1 MMPTISMFYG
11 IIIRMYSEPG
21 SPHHEPHIHAEYA
34 GQRAVIAL
42 DGHVIAG
49 EIPENKLRMVQVW
62 IDIHQEDLQANWN
75 LLYSGEPAFK
85 IEPLK

>member
-1 MMPTISMFYG
+1 
-11 IIIRMYSEPG
+11 MYSEPDG
-21 SPHHEPHIHAEYA
+21 PHHEPHIHVEYS
-34 GQRAVIAL
+34 GQTAVVSL
-42 DGHVIAG
+42 DGHLISG

-75 LLYSGEPAFK
+75 LLYHGEPAFK